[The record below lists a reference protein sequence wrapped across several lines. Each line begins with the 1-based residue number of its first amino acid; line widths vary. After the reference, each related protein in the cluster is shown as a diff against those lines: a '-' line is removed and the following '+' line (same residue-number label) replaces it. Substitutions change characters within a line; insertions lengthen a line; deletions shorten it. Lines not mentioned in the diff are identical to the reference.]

1 MRRVG
6 EWVLMLIASP
16 VIAVCAIY
24 VGIALLFR
32 EVGERSQVRRE
43 KGWLA
48 HE

>member
-1 MRRVG
+1 MRRAG

-24 VGIALLFR
+24 VGIALLFH
-32 EVGERSQVRRE
+32 EASERSQVRRE
-43 KGWLA
+43 KGWLS